1 MIRVWMFLNFP
12 ESKKARN
19 EIIEGYQK
27 DLVEVMGSFM
37 PKIVRMCGDERFKE
51 VD

>member
-1 MIRVWMFLNFP
+1 M
-12 ESKKARN
+12 EAQQ
-19 EIIEGYQK
+19 E
-27 DLVEVMGSFM
+27 LVDVLGSFM